1 MQDVVA
7 LLEKLDG
14 YREEMIET
22 MAALTAIPAL
32 GPESD
37 GDGEMAK
44 ARWVQSWLEALGI
57 EVEREDAPDTRVPDG
72 LRPNLIARLPGGDG
86 PARWVL
92 SHLDV
97 VPVGELSQ
105 WEGDPWV
112 MRREG
117 DRLYGRG
124 TLDDHAGL
132 VSSMYALKAVKE
144 LGITPPGP
152 CGLLIVS
159 DEETGSRYGLDHVMS
174 VMPNLVEPRDL
185 LVVPDAGNEEGTLIE
200 VAEKSILW
208 LKVEVTGKQVHGST
222 PQTGV
227 NALYTAARMM
237 VASRGMTR
245 VFDQTDEL
253 FHPPGCT
260 FEPTRKEAGVP
271 NINTIPGRDVF
282 YLDCR
287 VLPGIDLA
295 EVEAAF
301 AESFGAVA
309 AEEGAKVSIEAVQRL
324 QAPPATP
331 ADAPVVGALAG
342 AIELVYG
349 IKAAPGGV
357 GGGTVAAFFRSRDLP
372 CAVWCHW
379 PDVAHIPN
387 EWCSLSNLVGDAKV
401 FAALFAGAG
410 TSAS

>member
-1 MQDVVA
+1 MPLAQDLMDKV
-7 LLEKLDG
+7 DG
-14 YREEMIET
+14 YRDQMIET

-32 GPESD
+32 GPES
-37 GDGEMAK
+37 GGEGEMRK
-44 ARWVQSWLEALGI
+44 ARWVQSWLEALGLA
-57 EVEREDAPDTRVPDG
+57 VERVDAPDRRVPDG
-72 LRPNLIARLPGGDG
+72 VRPNLIARLPGGEG

-97 VPVGELSQ
+97 VPAGDLSQ
-105 WEGDPWV
+105 WESDPFI

-132 VSSMYALKAVKE
+132 VASLYALKALKE
-144 LGITPPGP
+144 LGMEPPGP

-159 DEETGSRYGLDHVMS
+159 DEENGSRYGLDHVME
-174 VMPNLVEPRDL
+174 VRPDLVAPRDL
-185 LVVPDAGNEEGTLIE
+185 LVVPDAGSEDGTLIE

-208 LKVEVTGKQVHGST
+208 LKVEVTGRQVHGST
-222 PQTGV
+222 PEAGV
-227 NALYTAARMM
+227 NALYAAARMM
-237 VASRGMTR
+237 VASRDMAR
-245 VFDQTDEL
+245 VFGQRDEL
-253 FHPPGCT
+253 FHPPVCT

-271 NINTIPGRDVF
+271 NVNTIPGRDVF

-287 VLPGIDLA
+287 LLPGIDLA

-301 AESFGAVA
+301 AESFGAIA
-309 AEEGAKVSIEAVQRL
+309 AEEGARVKIEAVQRL

-349 IKAAPGGV
+349 KKATAGGV

-379 PDVAHIPN
+379 PDVAHVPN
-387 EWCSLSNLVGDAKV
+387 EWCSLTNLVGDAKV
-401 FAALFAGAG
+401 FALLFAGA
-410 TSAS
+410 S